1 MLEKAP
7 NSSNLATQVLAQR
20 KIEKCENLRYLRT
33 PLTYLRTPFLM
44 TISPALFFYIMCIII
59 IIIIISG
66 APNVNFLKI
75 SVRKTISF
83 EI

>member
-7 NSSNLATQVLAQR
+7 NSSNLATQVLAQC
-20 KIEKCENLRYLRT
+20 KIEKCENF
-33 PLTYLRTPFLM
+33 TYLRTPFLM

-59 IIIIISG
+59 IISG
-66 APNVNFLKI
+66 APNVSFLKI
-75 SVRKTISF
+75 SVRKTILF

>member
-59 IIIIISG
+59 IIISG